1 VNNAAVGTKTVERYV
16 QDSAQERDAAVLQIN
31 GTGPLWLIGQVLPG
45 MIERGYSKII
55 NIASVGGGVAVFPG
69 FGIADGMSKAA
80 IAYLTR
86 HLAAD
91 LAHHPVAV
99 YAVCPGAVDTDMLRA
114 STLSAQTPSQPEALI
129 TGLPQHR
136 LICPEEIAEIVWW
149 LSTDQ
154 ACVLSGAV
162 IDASMGLGV
171 HPGLLTELTARRG
184 GAAPGDKDERVP
196 PGGPAGRSFPGH
208 RRRPLPGRGRPLS
221 SRAEPGRIHQPRH
234 GGKPTG
240 LGSAGV
246 AAARAAPGHG
256 GRHPLRAAAWHGSA
270 TRSDRRVP
278 VAMLACGRGPGRNT
292 WLCSAARQRRS
303 TSSSARCATPAR
315 RSSFPRLI
323 TRPLRPICADGFIAE
338 NRRRLRMSHVS
349 ASRRLA
355 EQGIPHIAVGAGFS
369 LWIDLGGWLPT
380 RTFPAE
386 EALWRRILRD
396 ARVNILPG
404 KAFGCAEPG
413 WFRLCHAT
421 DSTLASIFHAAEVPV

>member
-1 VNNAAVGTKTVERYV
+1 MTTPAGHRRPAGRRNILVTGGSRGIGRAIVEHFCRNGEQVWLTYHSAANEARALVRELAAAGATVEAFEFEQGNWTSHLSLLRRLPGPVDVLVNNAAVGTKTVERYV
-16 QDSAQERDAAVLQIN
+16 QGSAQERDAAVLQIN

-45 MIERGYSKII
+45 MIERGYGKII

-114 STLSAQTPSQPEALI
+114 STLSAQTPSQREALI

-184 GAAPGDKDERVP
+184 GAAPG
-196 PGGPAGRSFPGH
+196 G
-208 RRRPLPGRGRPLS
+208 
-221 SRAEPGRIHQPRH
+221 
-234 GGKPTG
+234 
-240 LGSAGV
+240 
-246 AAARAAPGHG
+246 
-256 GRHPLRAAAWHGSA
+256 
-270 TRSDRRVP
+270 
-278 VAMLACGRGPGRNT
+278 
-292 WLCSAARQRRS
+292 
-303 TSSSARCATPAR
+303 
-315 RSSFPRLI
+315 
-323 TRPLRPICADGFIAE
+323 
-338 NRRRLRMSHVS
+338 
-349 ASRRLA
+349 
-355 EQGIPHIAVGAGFS
+355 QG
-369 LWIDLGGWLPT
+369 
-380 RTFPAE
+380 
-386 EALWRRILRD
+386 
-396 ARVNILPG
+396 
-404 KAFGCAEPG
+404 
-413 WFRLCHAT
+413 
-421 DSTLASIFHAAEVPV
+421 